1 MNKFSTQRQSAGG
14 RNPVLSPLCKNRRF
28 LNLRHRFL
36 GFTLIELLVVI
47 TIICILAAIIM
58 PAVSK
63 VKAAAYQTQCL
74 SNLRQ
79 IGVGIGLYAG
89 DHDGYLP
96 GPTSPGSLWTE
107 QSAWYHYG
115 DETLPVLLTPY
126 LGLPVVT
133 KTATPQ
139 YAPIFM
145 CPAFAVQA
153 KGALTYSSTV
163 PYAYVTTASIKLTNG
178 SFVNPFNNP
187 PVRMAS
193 LVSMTSTSSWAIT
206 DADQQ
211 DRPSSESDY
220 ANMPPKPVHGAFR
233 NALFFDLH
241 VSAITSGTIQ
251 M

>member
-1 MNKFSTQRQSAGG
+1 MNEYPTQRQSASS
-14 RNPVLSPLCKNRRF
+14 RNPVLPPPRKNRRF

-58 PAVSK
+58 PAISK
-63 VKAAAYQTQCL
+63 VKAAANQTQCL

-79 IGVGIGLYAG
+79 IGAGIGLYAG

-96 GPTSPGSLWTE
+96 GPIWTE
-107 QSAWYHYG
+107 QCAWYYYG

-133 KTATPQ
+133 KANSPQ

-145 CPAFAVQA
+145 CPSFAAQA
-153 KGALTYSSTV
+153 KGALIYSSTT
-163 PYAYVTTASIKLTNG
+163 PYAYVATASIRLTNG
-178 SFVNPFNNP
+178 TIVNPFSSP
-187 PVRMAS
+187 PTRMAS
-193 LVSMTSTSSWAIT
+193 LVSMTSSNSWAIT
-206 DADQQ
+206 DADQWDQ
-211 DRPSSESDY
+211 QSGSSLK
-220 ANMPPKPVHGAFR
+220 NMPPTPVHGAFR

-241 VSAITSGTIQ
+241 AASIPATDVQ